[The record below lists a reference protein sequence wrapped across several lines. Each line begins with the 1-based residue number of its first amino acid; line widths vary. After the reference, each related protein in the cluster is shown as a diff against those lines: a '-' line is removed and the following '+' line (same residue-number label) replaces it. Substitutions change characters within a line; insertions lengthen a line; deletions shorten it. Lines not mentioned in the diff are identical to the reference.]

1 MQIES
6 QTETNVKLSFPSHL
20 AEVDQACL
28 LVQGMLRDKLP
39 SEDHFM
45 ILLALRE
52 ALTNAVIHGNRS
64 DPAKSV
70 TCMVAIHPDLL
81 EVVIQDQGPGFAWKD
96 RKWTLPPPTSESG
109 RGLAIIRSCFE
120 QVTFNPSGNRMT
132 MRKDRE
138 LSGATNMLQLRQDG
152 TKTVARV
159 TENMVGS
166 KIETLREEF
175 SNLTKSDT
183 VDLTIDMGAVD
194 MVDSL
199 GMGLLVATHNS
210 LKSRQGR
217 LSLINVRPNIYNVLV
232 VMRLDKHFTIQ
243 KTE

>member
-1 MQIES
+1 
-6 QTETNVKLSFPSHL
+6 
-20 AEVDQACL
+20 
-28 LVQGMLRDKLP
+28 
-39 SEDHFM
+39 
-45 ILLALRE
+45 
-52 ALTNAVIHGNRS
+52 
-64 DPAKSV
+64 
-70 TCMVAIHPDLL
+70 
-81 EVVIQDQGPGFAWKD
+81 
-96 RKWTLPPPTSESG
+96 
-109 RGLAIIRSCFE
+109 
-120 QVTFNPSGNRMT
+120 
-132 MRKDRE
+132 
-138 LSGATNMLQLRQDG
+138 MLQLRQDG

>member
-1 MQIES
+1 MLILS
-6 QTETNVKLSFPSHL
+6 QTETNVELSFPSNL
-20 AEVDQACL
+20 TEVDQASS

-39 SEDHFM
+39 NEDHFM

-70 TCMVAIHPDLL
+70 TCMVTIHPDFL
-81 EVVIQDQGPGFAWKD
+81 EIVVQDQGPGFAWKD
-96 RKWTLPPPTSESG
+96 RKWKLPPPSSESG
-109 RGLAIIRSCFE
+109 RGLAIIRACFE
-120 QVTFNPSGNRMT
+120 EITFNPSGNRMT
-132 MRKDRE
+132 MRKGRE
-138 LSGATNMLQLRQDG
+138 PSGATNMLQLSKDG
-152 TKTVARV
+152 TRTVATV

-166 KIETLREEF
+166 KIESLREEF
-175 SNLTKSDT
+175 SNLIKSDN
-183 VDLTIDMGAVD
+183 VDLTIDMNAVD

-217 LSLINVRPNIYNVLV
+217 LTLINVRPDIYNVLV

-243 KTE
+243 KTG